1 MRKFR
6 STDSTQNLP
15 LANQALFDS
24 SYSFDPNQTPRDSSN
39 YNSSR
44 RPSQH
49 TATLD
54 VDAYQLDQIK
64 RDSGRS
70 MRKGSTH
77 SRGSSPQKGPVSH
90 LRRPSTSHN
99 RPSAPLTLP
108 RAESE
113 AAIDPDPER
122 SAWIHRDKLARIE
135 SQEMAAA
142 GFGMPRNPRSS
153 RSGSRSASRSASRN
167 AASRSQMS
175 HLTFSNEA
183 DTPKV
188 PGLEEQSGAGANQDQ
203 DSDEYEERLREEP
216 RMDRS
221 MYSRSLPRP
230 SVSRI
235 PVARASPAPVAQS
248 VVERDSPLPRS
259 MSSPLGDGANANR
272 RSRSQ
277 SLGDPA
283 MMVEPT
289 STRSAIPTKPRPRS
303 SHIQDSTS
311 APSLSQRTT
320 QSLTAVS
327 RAKAMNKAAAG
338 GSMGRKTIPRTASK
352 ARNTSPKDSPVRR
365 PTTGSTRSRPTSFH
379 MRPEGEAPWVATMY
393 KPDPRLPPD
402 QQMLPT
408 HAKRALQGGSDS
420 ADEAEQS
427 YPLNIDSLSD
437 EELAKMGALPSPE
450 SAKKMNATT
459 STQQSSG
466 NLPPPW
472 PLASIKSD
480 TRSQTG
486 SAKGTTGGYTITPK
500 IAPPIAPPK
509 MPRSP
514 TVQPQVTSSVNAG
527 VQRVPDLDEKDDGKK
542 KKKGLACCIVM

>member
-1 MRKFR
+1 
-6 STDSTQNLP
+6 
-15 LANQALFDS
+15 
-24 SYSFDPNQTPRDSSN
+24 
-39 YNSSR
+39 
-44 RPSQH
+44 
-49 TATLD
+49 
-54 VDAYQLDQIK
+54 
-64 RDSGRS
+64 
-70 MRKGSTH
+70 
-77 SRGSSPQKGPVSH
+77 
-90 LRRPSTSHN
+90 
-99 RPSAPLTLP
+99 
-108 RAESE
+108 
-113 AAIDPDPER
+113 
-122 SAWIHRDKLARIE
+122 
-135 SQEMAAA
+135 
-142 GFGMPRNPRSS
+142 
-153 RSGSRSASRSASRN
+153 
-167 AASRSQMS
+167 
-175 HLTFSNEA
+175 
-183 DTPKV
+183 
-188 PGLEEQSGAGANQDQ
+188 
-203 DSDEYEERLREEP
+203 
-216 RMDRS
+216 
-221 MYSRSLPRP
+221 
-230 SVSRI
+230 
-235 PVARASPAPVAQS
+235 
-248 VVERDSPLPRS
+248 
-259 MSSPLGDGANANR
+259 
-272 RSRSQ
+272 
-277 SLGDPA
+277 
-283 MMVEPT
+283 MMVEPS

-303 SHIQDSTS
+303 SHVQDSTS

-338 GSMGRKTIPRTASK
+338 GSVGRKTIPRTASK

-427 YPLNIDSLSD
+427 YPLNIESLSD

-450 SAKKMNATT
+450 SAKKMSAMLP
-459 STQQSSG
+459 TQQSSG
-466 NLPPPW
+466 SLPPPW

-542 KKKGLACCIVM
+542 KKGLACCIVM

>member
-1 MRKFR
+1 
-6 STDSTQNLP
+6 
-15 LANQALFDS
+15 
-24 SYSFDPNQTPRDSSN
+24 
-39 YNSSR
+39 
-44 RPSQH
+44 
-49 TATLD
+49 
-54 VDAYQLDQIK
+54 
-64 RDSGRS
+64 

-175 HLTFSNEA
+175 HLAFSNEA

-188 PGLEEQSGAGANQDQ
+188 PGFEEQSGAGANQDQ
-203 DSDEYEERLREEP
+203 DSDEYEERLLEEP
-216 RMDRS
+216 RVDRS

-277 SLGDPA
+277 SLGDPT
-283 MMVEPT
+283 MMVEPS

-338 GSMGRKTIPRTASK
+338 GSVGRKTIPRTASK

-408 HAKRALQGGSDS
+408 HAKRAMQGGSDS

-427 YPLNIDSLSD
+427 YPLNIESLSD

-459 STQQSSG
+459 STQQNSG
-466 NLPPPW
+466 SLPPPW

-480 TRSQTG
+480 TRSQAG

>member
-1 MRKFR
+1 MREFGL
-6 STDSTQNLP
+6 TDSLLQNFP

-49 TATLD
+49 TAN
-54 VDAYQLDQIK
+54 VDTYQLDHIE

-77 SRGSSPQKGPVSH
+77 SRGSSPQKGPMSQ
-90 LRRPSTSHN
+90 LRRPSTSHS
-99 RPSAPLTLP
+99 RPSAPLTIP

-113 AAIDPDPER
+113 SAIVSDVER

-142 GFGMPRNPRSS
+142 GFGVPRSTRQS
-153 RSGSRSASRSASRN
+153 RSGSRSASRSASRGP
-167 AASRSQMS
+167 ASRIPPS
-175 HLTFSNEA
+175 HLAFPSDI

-188 PGLEEQSGAGANQDQ
+188 PGFEEQSGAGANQDQ
-203 DSDEYEERLREEP
+203 DSDEYEERLLEEP
-216 RMDRS
+216 RVDRN

-230 SVSRI
+230 VVSRI
-235 PVARASPAPVAQS
+235 PVARASPAPVAQN

-259 MSSPLGDGANANR
+259 MSSPLGDGANR

-277 SLGDPA
+277 SLGDPT
-283 MMVEPT
+283 MMIVEPT

-303 SHIQDSTS
+303 SHVQDSLS

-320 QSLTAVS
+320 QSMTAVT
-327 RAKAMNKAAAG
+327 RAKAMNKAASG
-338 GSMGRKTIPRTASK
+338 GSVGRKTIPRATSK

-365 PTTGSTRSRPTSFH
+365 PTSGSTRSRPTSFH

-408 HAKRALQGGSDS
+408 HAKRAMQGGSDS

-427 YPLNIDSLSD
+427 YPLNIESMSD

-450 SAKKMNATT
+450 SAKKTDTIMP
-459 STQQSSG
+459 TQQG
-466 NLPPPW
+466 TNNLPPPW

-480 TRSQTG
+480 VRSQTG
-486 SAKGTTGGYTITPK
+486 SAKSSTGGYTITPK
-500 IAPPIAPPK
+500 IAPPIAPP
-509 MPRSP
+509 RSP
-514 TVQPQVTSSVNAG
+514 KPAAGQYQATSSVNAG
-527 VQRVPDLDEKDDGKK
+527 AQRVPDLDEKEDGKK
-542 KKKGLACCIVM
+542 KKKLACCIVM